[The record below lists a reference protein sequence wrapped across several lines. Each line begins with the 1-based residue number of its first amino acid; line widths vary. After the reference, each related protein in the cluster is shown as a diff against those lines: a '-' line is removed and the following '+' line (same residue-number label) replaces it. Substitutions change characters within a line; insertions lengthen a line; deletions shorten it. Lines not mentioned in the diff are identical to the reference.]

1 MEPLNKTNML
11 KIEESVL
18 KAIIGHALEDTLV
31 EACGYLAAG
40 DGIVRRHYRLA
51 NLDRA
56 SDHFSMDP
64 REQFDIIRRM
74 REDGLGPVAVYHSH
88 PATPARPSVEDI
100 RLAHDPGISYVIIS
114 LAAREPVVKSFRIVE
129 ERVTPEEIFIVRAED
144 EEVTE

>member
-1 MEPLNKTNML
+1 ML

-18 KAIIGHALEDTLV
+18 NAIIDHALEETPV

-40 DGIVRRHYRLA
+40 NGIVRRHYRLA

-56 SDHFSMDP
+56 GDHFSMEP
-64 REQFDIIRRM
+64 REQFETIRRM

-88 PATPARPSVEDI
+88 PETPARPSVEDI
-100 RLAHDPGISYVIIS
+100 RLAHDPGMSYVIVS

-129 ERVTPEEIFIVRAED
+129 AKVTPEEIFVVRPAD
-144 EEVTE
+144 EEVTK